1 MLANVHVWPLLS
13 IMLYIIGII
22 VLLFFF
28 QKMKGHPGR
37 GKRIVPQSHCT
48 QQVYVRFFVDDNIMM
63 GSLQ

>member
-22 VLLFFF
+22 VLLFFS
-28 QKMKGHPGR
+28 KDERPPGKG
-37 GKRIVPQSHCT
+37 KTNSAAVTLYSTSLCA
-48 QQVYVRFFVDDNIMM
+48 FFVDDNIMM